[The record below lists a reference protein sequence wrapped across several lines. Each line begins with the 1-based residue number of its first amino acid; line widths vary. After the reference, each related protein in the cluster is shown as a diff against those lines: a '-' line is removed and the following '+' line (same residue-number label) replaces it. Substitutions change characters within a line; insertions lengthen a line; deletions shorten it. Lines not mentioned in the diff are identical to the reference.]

1 MNKIYKVIWNRVRHC
16 YVVVSE
22 IAKNHGKEHSTNL
35 CVSKRLVALTLAIG
49 LSLSSYAFAAEG
61 TQGTDSQIKKVDLG
75 NGAAVAYDNTK
86 GNLTIGDKTTVAE
99 GANKNGQNNTTI
111 GTQTDTLR
119 NVTEGDTKK
128 DGQPLDGSNTK
139 LVDGEGKAH
148 PLDLSTEAGGSTAVG
163 YKNHNEGDRSTTI
176 GNNAKITNK
185 PVTYYVDKDGNKT
198 ASADNAA
205 WYKDASGNPTKV
217 PQVFRDADGNK
228 TNTPQYVHTYTE
240 KDPDTKEDVTK
251 TEITSEAAKA
261 DQKDGQPV
269 YNYQPSDNTSHL
281 YTVTLYQ
288 AASNSIAAGTNVTA
302 NGSNAV
308 AVGYNS
314 TADNS
319 AVAIGDTATA
329 TGDNTIAIGT
339 GSTATDTDGTGSIA
353 IGKDVKAD
361 KTSTAVGLNGTKASS
376 GSSAYGNNAVA
387 ENSSS
392 AFGSGVQASGG
403 SYASGMAG
411 TKYEEGHSVPVPIT
425 ATNGSYAT
433 GMGGTSAN
441 YGGMAVGNNVSATN
455 NSYATGMG
463 GTSANSGGMAVGNN
477 VSATNGSYATGM
489 GGTKA
494 TNGSM
499 AVGNNV
505 SAGKNGGGAFAVGMG
520 GTTADNSS
528 MAVGDNVQATG
539 SAFASGRNGTSAENG
554 GIAYGDNVHAQ
565 YGGFAAGTNK
575 TSASSGV
582 AVGSNVHAYDGSS
595 YAGGM
600 NGTTAGNGSIAFGN
614 NVHAGTSGSGGAF
627 AAGMNGT
634 TADGNSVAVGDNVHA
649 AGGSYAAGMGGT
661 SASSSSVAI
670 GNNAYATSGS
680 TAIGSRTKAESNNS
694 LALGDLAEAHVAGGV
709 ALGQHSTVYRGATAG
724 LDPRNGQPSENTTP
738 TWKSTYGALSI
749 GAVDS
754 DGNVTGTRQIIGVAA
769 GTNDTDA
776 VNVAQLKQVAQ
787 GFSIHDYSVSS
798 TTTAA
803 DTNYN
808 NGGAQGSN
816 ALAAG
821 VSAKATGASAVAV
834 GSGAQASENYSVA
847 IGNGAQANKTGAIAL
862 GNNAIAT
869 GIGAMVIGQY
879 NTAEGQNSLAFGG
892 GYNDANKGNKAS
904 STAAVAFGEGS
915 WAMSEGSVAFGYGTQ
930 AGNMIKDKNNV
941 KYTGQNAV
949 AFGNGTK
956 ALGGRSLAFGENTT
970 ANYNDS
976 VAFGNDTRALSTGA
990 TAFGNRTRALSQ
1002 YATAWGNAT
1011 VAADAESTAWG
1022 TDTIAGAK
1030 LDDNGAVTNI
1040 YTYKDNPDDKNE
1052 QEKTAT
1058 EKMDVHGNLAY
1069 LRADGTTAGIKQMDI
1084 GGKTEKHD
1092 YVVLAGKDGN
1102 TYVRDY
1108 QGSLWKVNVAADGR
1122 VTVDTTAGK
1131 NGKVYNVN
1139 DKKKPSLA
1147 TTTVN
1152 GTKVDITPD
1161 NVLTKA
1167 HEGSN
1172 GYNIDGYANATA
1184 FGYSTE
1190 ASGDNATAFGNDT
1203 KAKAAAATA
1212 FGKTTTASGDNA
1224 TAFGLSTTAYGKQAN
1239 AFGSSTTASGDN
1251 ATAFG
1256 ENSTASG
1263 EAATAF
1269 GIGSTASGKNSL
1281 AGLGGTASNE
1291 NSIAL
1296 GKDTKADN
1304 ADSAVS
1310 VAIGQNAEASG
1321 AQSLAIGFGNVSE
1334 TNQSGNTPYP
1344 VSATQA
1350 SAKGAIAIGINTGAK
1365 GEHSI
1370 AMGSYTDA
1378 AKDSSVAIGFDT
1390 HAVED
1395 SSVAIGSGTKAAGR
1409 YSVALGLSSIAGTE
1423 TNDEKNPLDGGG
1435 SVAMGYAA
1443 SAEASRSIA
1452 IGTGATAADS
1462 QFTTAVGD
1470 STTAQA
1476 EGSVAIGAG
1485 SIATRGAGNK
1495 ESIVSTDINTGKTTI
1510 TYGDEKK
1517 AYLKPDTLSTDKIS
1531 TWGSTTGAVSVGGQ
1545 ATYKEYDDN
1554 GTLVKKTKLLTRQI
1568 TNVAAGSDDTDAV
1581 NVAQL
1586 KAAQPTVT
1594 SNDHSVTIA
1603 TSTDLTD
1610 YHKNY
1615 DLKIATATLSQA
1627 KTGTGDSAVETGK
1640 VTVTNPKISVIEN
1653 GETKQVDNPNA
1664 YVTGNSVADAINNS
1678 GFKLTAS
1685 ASEGTVTGNKK
1696 ILIHP
1701 GDTVTIDAGK
1711 NISLTQD
1718 KGKISIAT
1726 KDNLNLGSA
1735 DSKDDKQQDVPGTNG
1750 SITVNGQNGSSVA
1763 INGQDG
1769 SIGLTGPKGTD
1780 GTSTSIQMSTIMSDP
1795 TLDDGKNTK
1804 TTSGE
1809 GEQQTNTTQAPRI
1822 QYKNGNTT
1830 YEVATMDDGQK
1841 YAGDVQAIDAK
1852 ANAFSRKLNE
1862 RTNIIGGVKNLD
1874 ALSTGNNVGVVSN
1887 GTDTLTIRLAK
1898 ELTDLT
1904 SVTTVTKDAKGNKT
1918 SETVQDGNGITITP
1932 TTLGEGK
1939 PSVSLT
1945 DKGLSNGG
1953 NQITHVASGLKDAD
1967 GKTVELKDATGDVL
1981 HNAVN
1986 VEDLKNVQNVASAH
2000 TAVTVNGSVEAPAG
2014 AADGKL
2020 GNYTDKEKGNLL
2032 LAQKKATTT
2041 GKITYDLKLNDNVI
2055 LGKDTSDVK
2064 DGQEGTI
2071 GLTGKD
2077 GLPGTDGKQGYR
2089 TTIIK
2094 TEKGQKGKDGKTGKE
2109 NLGGTDI
2116 NRIVYTDKDGSNPQT
2131 VATLSDGLKFMGND
2145 GQEVS
2150 KKLNETL
2157 SIKGGLDKDAVASAS
2172 TKNLGV
2178 RSNKAGD
2185 GLEIVMTDTPDFTK
2199 VTVGE
2204 GTDPNSKITIGKQTV
2219 TGTKPDGSKSETSQ
2233 TGNYITGLDNKA
2245 WDKNNVVADRA
2256 ATEGQLKDAI
2266 NEISGKDKGG
2276 FGLADEN
2283 GTTVKKDLGQTIT
2296 VKGDTV
2302 YAAGGKTVVKDGN
2315 IKTAVNDDAIQI
2327 SLNDQISIGQKGEQ
2341 GEQGQPGTPGKDGKF
2356 TVETS
2361 KGTTVVI
2368 GHDGEPGQ
2376 DGKDGISVKGKDGKD
2391 GVTISVTNGKDG
2403 KDGSE
2408 GHIGLTGPAG
2418 KDGKDASAD
2427 IHVKNGRV
2435 GVDGTDGNKGTNGM
2449 DRVVYE
2455 DHNHIT
2461 HEVATMDDGLKF
2473 VGDDGTAAPVTKKL
2487 NDTLQIRGDG
2497 TYDATTHKT
2506 NDDGNI
2512 KISSDAAN
2520 GTIKVALNDKINLHQ
2535 AGALTVGGN
2544 KNGDAANGQDPI
2556 VIKHFDDKTLD
2567 VIGVDKDGKPTTSKE
2582 GKAGDYVTGL
2592 DNKDWN
2598 VDSPT
2603 YVSGRAA
2610 TEDQLKKVND
2620 AVNSAA
2626 ATAGKHTVVTVND
2639 KDSNETKAEAGTG
2652 AFGNYAGADK
2662 GNLLIAAKNDNG
2674 QMTYNIKLNDQLA
2687 IGQKDTDGHD
2697 GQPGTAGKD
2706 GKVTVETRGGTTVVI
2721 GHDGEPGK
2729 DGKDGLFVTGK
2740 DGADGVSITGP
2751 NGADGVDGKVGI
2763 AGTDGKDAVSIS
2775 GKDGVGHIGLTGP
2788 KGEPGKNGISID
2800 ISTKLGQSTLD
2811 PTKNEQSKAQDKVDS
2826 ADKASRIQY
2835 ESTVTAEDGTTKT
2848 ITHEVATMDDGLKF
2862 VGNDGKEVT
2871 RKLNSTLSITGGM
2884 DKDAVTTASSKNLGV
2899 RSNKDGDGLEIV
2911 MTDTPDFTK
2920 VTVGEGTDPNS
2931 KITIGKQTV
2940 TGKKSDGTAGTA
2952 ETGKYITGLD
2962 NTKWNKDNVVEN
2974 RAATEGQL
2982 RDIAGAITNQ
2992 NQGGGFAL
3000 TSDEKGDDKI
3010 VKQDLGKAIQIKG
3023 DTTYKADGS
3032 VEKAGNIKTSIDNG
3046 AIKVELN
3053 KNVDLG
3059 NDGSVKAGKTT
3070 INQDG
3075 VDTNKVTIKDSSI
3088 SISKEGINGG
3098 SKQITNVASGAS
3110 EIIKGEGGKD
3120 VYKYDNDTNAA
3131 NIGDVK
3137 RIAGD
3142 MKTEIN
3148 NNISNVTNKVDQIGQ
3163 HVDNIQKDV
3172 TQLKTD
3178 VKADRTYQGDD
3189 GAAKKVKV
3197 KFGSFLSLTGGA
3209 KLADLTE
3216 EGNIGVVQKEIEDPD
3231 HKGEKI
3237 AGLSVR
3243 LAKHLNLEKTTY
3255 TSNEN
3260 GQTYTSEIDGKGLT
3274 IKTGDENRNIT
3285 VQDGNVNMGG
3295 NQIHNVAPGQAPGD
3309 AVNVSQLNATN
3320 YAVNKLGTRVN
3331 RVGAGAAALAA
3342 LHPLDF
3348 DPDDKWDFAAGYGN
3362 YKDASAVAVGAYY
3375 RPNEDTMFNIGGSF
3389 GGGENMVNAGVSFKV
3404 GQGNHVST
3412 SRVAMAKEIKDLRQ
3426 NVANLNAIVNR
3437 QSALIDKLTGTNA
3450 GMIKDKGN
3458 DLFPDVPANHWAY
3471 EYVTKLKQAGIL
3483 TGYPDGNFDGDR
3495 MMTRYEFAAIVYRA
3509 IMAGAASNPALNQ
3522 DGTLDKLANEFSS
3535 EMKYIRIDTIA
3546 KDKNGKPT
3554 IERVRVIPDTQ
3565 HDVQS

>member
-1 MNKIYKVIWNRVRHC
+1 MD
-16 YVVVSE
+16 
-22 IAKNHGKEHSTNL
+22 A
-35 CVSKRLVALTLAIG
+35 
-49 LSLSSYAFAAEG
+49 
-61 TQGTDSQIKKVDLG
+61 
-75 NGAAVAYDNTK
+75 TK
-86 GNLTIGDKTTVAE
+86 
-99 GANKNGQNNTTI
+99 
-111 GTQTDTLR
+111 
-119 NVTEGDTKK
+119 
-128 DGQPLDGSNTK
+128 SNTAS
-139 LVDGEGKAH
+139 G
-148 PLDLSTEAGGSTAVG
+148 
-163 YKNHNEGDRSTTI
+163 
-176 GNNAKITNK
+176 
-185 PVTYYVDKDGNKT
+185 T
-198 ASADNAA
+198 AS
-205 WYKDASGNPTKV
+205 
-217 PQVFRDADGNK
+217 
-228 TNTPQYVHTYTE
+228 
-240 KDPDTKEDVTK
+240 
-251 TEITSEAAKA
+251 
-261 DQKDGQPV
+261 
-269 YNYQPSDNTSHL
+269 
-281 YTVTLYQ
+281 
-288 AASNSIAAGTNVTA
+288 
-302 NGSNAV
+302 
-308 AVGYNS
+308 
-314 TADNS
+314 
-319 AVAIGDTATA
+319 
-329 TGDNTIAIGT
+329 
-339 GSTATDTDGTGSIA
+339 
-353 IGKDVKAD
+353 
-361 KTSTAVGLNGTKASS
+361 
-376 GSSAYGNNAVA
+376 
-387 ENSSS
+387 
-392 AFGSGVQASGG
+392 
-403 SYASGMAG
+403 
-411 TKYEEGHSVPVPIT
+411 
-425 ATNGSYAT
+425 
-433 GMGGTSAN
+433 
-441 YGGMAVGNNVSATN
+441 
-455 NSYATGMG
+455 
-463 GTSANSGGMAVGNN
+463 
-477 VSATNGSYATGM
+477 
-489 GGTKA
+489 
-494 TNGSM
+494 
-499 AVGNNV
+499 
-505 SAGKNGGGAFAVGMG
+505 
-520 GTTADNSS
+520 
-528 MAVGDNVQATG
+528 
-539 SAFASGRNGTSAENG
+539 
-554 GIAYGDNVHAQ
+554 
-565 YGGFAAGTNK
+565 
-575 TSASSGV
+575 
-582 AVGSNVHAYDGSS
+582 
-595 YAGGM
+595 
-600 NGTTAGNGSIAFGN
+600 
-614 NVHAGTSGSGGAF
+614 
-627 AAGMNGT
+627 
-634 TADGNSVAVGDNVHA
+634 
-649 AGGSYAAGMGGT
+649 
-661 SASSSSVAI
+661 
-670 GNNAYATSGS
+670 
-680 TAIGSRTKAESNNS
+680 
-694 LALGDLAEAHVAGGV
+694 
-709 ALGQHSTVYRGATAG
+709 
-724 LDPRNGQPSENTTP
+724 
-738 TWKSTYGALSI
+738 
-749 GAVDS
+749 
-754 DGNVTGTRQIIGVAA
+754 
-769 GTNDTDA
+769 
-776 VNVAQLKQVAQ
+776 
-787 GFSIHDYSVSS
+787 
-798 TTTAA
+798 
-803 DTNYN
+803 
-808 NGGAQGSN
+808 
-816 ALAAG
+816 
-821 VSAKATGASAVAV
+821 
-834 GSGAQASENYSVA
+834 
-847 IGNGAQANKTGAIAL
+847 
-862 GNNAIAT
+862 
-869 GIGAMVIGQY
+869 
-879 NTAEGQNSLAFGG
+879 
-892 GYNDANKGNKAS
+892 
-904 STAAVAFGEGS
+904 VAFGEGTQ
-915 WAMSEGSVAFGYGTQ
+915 ALSEGSVAFGNGTQ
-930 AGNMIKDKNNV
+930 AGNTEIDPKTKKNS
-941 KYTGQNAV
+941 GQNAV

-976 VAFGNDTRALSTGA
+976 VAFGNGATAFSSGA
-990 TAFGNRTRALSQ
+990 TAFGNRSRALSQ
-1002 YATAWGNAT
+1002 YATSFGDNT
-1011 VAADAESTAWG
+1011 VAAGSMSFAFG
-1022 TDTIAGAK
+1022 TDTIAGAA
-1030 LDDNGAVTNI
+1030 LDDNGALELTDGSRMDSYGNKA
-1040 YTYKDNPDDKNE
+1040 YT
-1052 QEKTAT
+1052 
-1058 EKMDVHGNLAY
+1058 
-1069 LRADGTTAGIKQMDI
+1069 TTSAE
-1084 GGKTEKHD
+1084 GKTTTYSIKGMGIPSGGDTHD
-1092 YVVLAGKDGN
+1092 YVV
-1102 TYVRDY
+1102 
-1108 QGSLWKVNVAADGR
+1108 
-1122 VTVDTTAGK
+1122 VT
-1131 NGKVYNVN
+1131 
-1139 DKKKPSLA
+1139 
-1147 TTTVN
+1147 
-1152 GTKVDITPD
+1152 GTKVDGTTGTYVEDYQGGIAEVKVNADGTVTKVKDLYSGKYGGWYQYDENEKLVRNAKGIPVVTASADMKSIPVTLDKATP
-1161 NVLTKA
+1161 
-1167 HEGSN
+1167 GSN
-1172 GYNIDGYANATA
+1172 GYTLNGFKNATA

-1190 ASGDNATAFGNDT
+1190 ASGNNATAFGNDT

-1224 TAFGLSTTAYGKQAN
+1224 TAFGLSTTASGKQTT

-1256 ENSTASG
+1256 ENNTASG

-1350 SAKGAIAIGINTGAK
+1350 AAKGAIAIGINTGAK

-1370 AMGSYTDA
+1370 AMGSHTDA

-1435 SVAMGYAA
+1435 SVAIGYAA

-1531 TWGSTTGAVSVGGQ
+1531 TWESTTGAVSVGGQ

-1554 GTLVKKTKLLTRQI
+1554 GNLVKKTKLLTRQI

-1615 DLKIATATLSQA
+1615 DLKIATATLSPE
-1627 KTGTGDSAVETGK
+1627 TNGSGNSAVATGK
-1640 VTVTNPKISVIEN
+1640 VTVTNPTYTGSDRKLVTNE
-1653 GETKQVDNPNA
+1653 NA

-1685 ASEGTVTGNKK
+1685 ASEGAVTGNKET
-1696 ILIHP
+1696 LIHP
-1701 GDTVTIDAGK
+1701 GDTVTIDAGN

-1750 SITVNGQNGSSVA
+1750 SITVNGKNGSSVA

-1809 GEQQTNTTQAPRI
+1809 GEQQTTTTQAPRI

-1841 YAGDVQAIDAK
+1841 YAGDVQASDAK

-1862 RTNIIGGVKNLD
+1862 QTNIVGGVKNLD

-1904 SVTTVTKDAKGNKT
+1904 SVTTVTKDAKGDKT

-1939 PSVSLT
+1939 SSVSLT

-1953 NQITHVASGLKDAD
+1953 NQITHVDSGLKDD
-1967 GKTVELKDATGDVL
+1967 TGNTVDLAAARGDVL
-1981 HNAVN
+1981 NNAVN
-1986 VEDLKNVQNVASAH
+1986 VGDLQKVQNVASAH
-2000 TAVTVNGSVEAPAG
+2000 TAVTVNGGVGAPDAE
-2014 AADGKL
+2014 ADGNL
-2020 GNYTDKEKGNLL
+2020 GSYTDKEKGNLL
-2032 LAQKKATTT
+2032 LAQKKDTTT
-2041 GKITYDLKLNDNVI
+2041 GQITYDLKLNDNVI
-2055 LGKDTSDVK
+2055 LGKDGSDGK

-2077 GLPGTDGKQGYR
+2077 GLPGADGKQGYS

-2094 TEKGQKGKDGKTGKE
+2094 TEKGQAGADGKTGKE
-2109 NLGGTDI
+2109 SLAGTDMT
-2116 NRIVYTDKDGSNPQT
+2116 RIVYTDKDGGNPQT
-2131 VATLSDGLKFMGND
+2131 VATL
-2145 GQEVS
+2145 
-2150 KKLNETL
+2150 
-2157 SIKGGLDKDAVASAS
+2157 
-2172 TKNLGV
+2172 
-2178 RSNKAGD
+2178 
-2185 GLEIVMTDTPDFTK
+2185 
-2199 VTVGE
+2199 
-2204 GTDPNSKITIGKQTV
+2204 
-2219 TGTKPDGSKSETSQ
+2219 
-2233 TGNYITGLDNKA
+2233 
-2245 WDKNNVVADRA
+2245 
-2256 ATEGQLKDAI
+2256 
-2266 NEISGKDKGG
+2266 
-2276 FGLADEN
+2276 
-2283 GTTVKKDLGQTIT
+2283 
-2296 VKGDTV
+2296 
-2302 YAAGGKTVVKDGN
+2302 
-2315 IKTAVNDDAIQI
+2315 
-2327 SLNDQISIGQKGEQ
+2327 
-2341 GEQGQPGTPGKDGKF
+2341 
-2356 TVETS
+2356 
-2361 KGTTVVI
+2361 
-2368 GHDGEPGQ
+2368 
-2376 DGKDGISVKGKDGKD
+2376 
-2391 GVTISVTNGKDG
+2391 
-2403 KDGSE
+2403 
-2408 GHIGLTGPAG
+2408 
-2418 KDGKDASAD
+2418 
-2427 IHVKNGRV
+2427 
-2435 GVDGTDGNKGTNGM
+2435 
-2449 DRVVYE
+2449 
-2455 DHNHIT
+2455 
-2461 HEVATMDDGLKF
+2461 
-2473 VGDDGTAAPVTKKL
+2473 
-2487 NDTLQIRGDG
+2487 
-2497 TYDATTHKT
+2497 
-2506 NDDGNI
+2506 
-2512 KISSDAAN
+2512 
-2520 GTIKVALNDKINLHQ
+2520 
-2535 AGALTVGGN
+2535 
-2544 KNGDAANGQDPI
+2544 
-2556 VIKHFDDKTLD
+2556 
-2567 VIGVDKDGKPTTSKE
+2567 
-2582 GKAGDYVTGL
+2582 
-2592 DNKDWN
+2592 
-2598 VDSPT
+2598 
-2603 YVSGRAA
+2603 
-2610 TEDQLKKVND
+2610 
-2620 AVNSAA
+2620 
-2626 ATAGKHTVVTVND
+2626 
-2639 KDSNETKAEAGTG
+2639 
-2652 AFGNYAGADK
+2652 
-2662 GNLLIAAKNDNG
+2662 
-2674 QMTYNIKLNDQLA
+2674 
-2687 IGQKDTDGHD
+2687 
-2697 GQPGTAGKD
+2697 
-2706 GKVTVETRGGTTVVI
+2706 
-2721 GHDGEPGK
+2721 
-2729 DGKDGLFVTGK
+2729 
-2740 DGADGVSITGP
+2740 
-2751 NGADGVDGKVGI
+2751 
-2763 AGTDGKDAVSIS
+2763 
-2775 GKDGVGHIGLTGP
+2775 
-2788 KGEPGKNGISID
+2788 
-2800 ISTKLGQSTLD
+2800 
-2811 PTKNEQSKAQDKVDS
+2811 
-2826 ADKASRIQY
+2826 
-2835 ESTVTAEDGTTKT
+2835 
-2848 ITHEVATMDDGLKF
+2848 DDGLKF

-2871 RKLNSTLSITGGM
+2871 KKLNSTLSLTGGIT
-2884 DKDAVTTASSKNLGV
+2884 DTDALQKASGKNLGV

-2920 VTVGEGTDPNS
+2920 VTVGGEVGK
-2931 KITIGKQTV
+2931 KITVGEQPNTDTKNPAN
-2940 TGKKSDGTAGTA
+2940 GN
-2952 ETGKYITGLD
+2952 YITGLD
-2962 NTKWNKDNVVEN
+2962 NTKWDKDHVTEN

-2992 NQGGGFAL
+2992 TQGGGFAL

-3032 VEKAGNIKTSIDNG
+3032 LEKTGNIKTSIDNG

-3053 KNVDLG
+3053 KDVDLG
-3059 NDGSVKAGKTT
+3059 NGGSVSAGQTKVDQ
-3070 INQDG
+3070 NG
-3075 VDTNKVTIKDSSI
+3075 VDTNKITIKDSTI
-3088 SISKEGINGG
+3088 SISKDGINGG

-3110 EIIKGEGGKD
+3110 EITTGADGKD
-3120 VYKYDNDTNAA
+3120 IYKYDNETNAA

-3163 HVDNIQKDV
+3163 HVDNIQNDV

-3216 EGNIGVVQKEIEDPD
+3216 EGNIGVVQKEIDDPD

-3309 AVNVSQLNATN
+3309 AINVSQLNATN
-3320 YAVNKLGTRVN
+3320 YAVNKLGTRIN

-3426 NVANLNAIVNR
+3426 NVTNLNAIVNR

-3471 EYVTKLKQAGIL
+3471 EYVTKLKHAGIL

-3495 MMTRYEFAAIVYRA
+3495 MMTRYEFAVIVYRA